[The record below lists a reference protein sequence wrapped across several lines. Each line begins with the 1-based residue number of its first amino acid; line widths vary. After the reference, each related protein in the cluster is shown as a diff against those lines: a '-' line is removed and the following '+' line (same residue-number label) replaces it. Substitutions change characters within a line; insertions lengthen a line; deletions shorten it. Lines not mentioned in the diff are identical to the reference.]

1 MDDRSLEAV
10 LSLIKQM
17 EVTLLGLKQ
26 VRGYL
31 DNRAGREIVDR
42 LIEEGEANL
51 ADVKRKLIQ

>member
-42 LIEEGEANL
+42 LIEEGEATL

>member
-1 MDDRSLEAV
+1 MDDQSLEAV
-10 LSLIKQM
+10 LALIKQM

-51 ADVKRKLIQ
+51 ADVKLS